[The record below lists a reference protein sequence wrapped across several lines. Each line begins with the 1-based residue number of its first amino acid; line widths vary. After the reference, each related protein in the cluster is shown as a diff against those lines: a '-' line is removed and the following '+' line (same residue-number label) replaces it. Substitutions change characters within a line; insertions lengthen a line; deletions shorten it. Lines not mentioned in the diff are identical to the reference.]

1 MLVVKEL
8 VDDNADDVAF
18 EWLSGQIGDARP
30 LPDDGRSAADLIGHL
45 NLIHPARI
53 QVFGHEE
60 MAYYRRFDP
69 KRRIRHIEEL
79 ANGGVPAIILAHGLE
94 TPDDLVEACDRTG
107 VPLLRTGVSA
117 AETIDRLRIYLS
129 KRFAPKITVHG
140 VFMDVL
146 GLGVLITGESG
157 LGKSE
162 LALELISRGHG
173 LVADDAV
180 ELSRTAPHVIDGHCP
195 VLLQNMLEV
204 RGLGLLNIRTIFGET
219 SVRRKMKL
227 KLIVHLVRASAQ
239 EKFERLP
246 LQDTTQEILGE
257 PITKA
262 TLQVAAGRNLA
273 VLVEAAVRN
282 TILKL
287 RGIDTL
293 QEFMDK
299 QAQAISNGNSHV

>member
-1 MLVVKEL
+1 MLTVQDL
-8 VDDNADDVAF
+8 VDDNIDDITFTWIAGQSAADR
-18 EWLSGQIGDARP
+18 SI
-30 LPDDGRSAADLIGHL
+30 PDNGMAAADLIGHL
-45 NLIHPARI
+45 NLIHPTRI
-53 QVFGHEE
+53 QVFGPEE
-60 MAYYRRFDP
+60 MAYYTRFDL
-69 KRRIRHIEEL
+69 KRRTRQVDEL
-79 ANGGVPAIILAHGLE
+79 LAGGVPAILIADGLLA
-94 TPDDLVEACDRTG
+94 TDDLIEHCELNH
-107 VPLLRTGVSA
+107 VPLLSTTKPA
-117 AETIDRLRIYLS
+117 AELIDLLRIYLG
-129 KRFAPKITVHG
+129 RRLAPTTTVHG

-180 ELSRTAPHVIDGHCP
+180 EFSRTSPNVVDGHCP
-195 VLLQNMLEV
+195 ALLQNMLEV

-227 KLIVHLVRASAQ
+227 KLIVHLVRATAQ
-239 EKFERLP
+239 DKFERLP
-246 LQDTTQEILGE
+246 LQDMTQEMLGC
-257 PITKA
+257 PIRKV

-282 TILKL
+282 TILQL

-293 QEFMDK
+293 TEFMER
-299 QAQAISNGNSHV
+299 QAQAIAQGTV

>member
-1 MLVVKEL
+1 MLTVQDL
-8 VDDNADDVAF
+8 VDDNIEDISFNWVAGQSAADRR
-18 EWLSGQIGDARP
+18 I
-30 LPDDGRSAADLIGHL
+30 PDNGMAAADLIGHL
-45 NLIHPARI
+45 NLIHPSRI
-53 QVFGHEE
+53 QVFGREE
-60 MAYYRRFDP
+60 MAYYTRFDT
-69 KRRIRHIEEL
+69 RRRVHHLDEL
-79 ANGGVPAIILAHGLE
+79 LAGGVPAILIADGLNATE
-94 TPDDLVEACDRTG
+94 DLIQECESNQ
-107 VPLLRTGVSA
+107 VPLLTTKVPA
-117 AETIDRLRIYLS
+117 AELIDLLRIYLG
-129 KRFAPKITVHG
+129 RRLAPVTTVHG

-180 ELSRTAPHVIDGHCP
+180 ELSRTSPNVIDGHCP
-195 VLLQNMLEV
+195 ALLQNMLEV

-227 KLIVHLVRASAQ
+227 KLIVHLVRATAQ
-239 EKFERLP
+239 DKFERLP
-246 LQDTTQEILGE
+246 LQDMTQELLGC
-257 PITKA
+257 PIRKVM
-262 TLQVAAGRNLA
+262 LQVAAGRNLA

-293 QEFMDK
+293 TEFMER
-299 QAQAISNGNSHV
+299 QAAAIAQSNA

>member
-1 MLVVKEL
+1 MLTVQDLVNDN
-8 VDDNADDVAF
+8 VDDICFKWVAGQSAADR
-18 EWLSGQIGDARP
+18 LI
-30 LPDDGRSAADLIGHL
+30 PDNGMAAADLIGHL
-45 NLIHPARI
+45 NLIHPSRI
-53 QVFGHEE
+53 QVFGREE
-60 MAYYRRFDP
+60 MDYYTRFDS
-69 KRRIRHIEEL
+69 RRRVHHLEEL
-79 ANGGVPAIILAHGLE
+79 LAGGVPAILLADNLPA
-94 TPDDLVEACDRTG
+94 TDDLILNCENSH
-107 VPLLRTGVSA
+107 VPLLSTAVPA
-117 AETIDRLRIYLS
+117 AELIDLLRIYLG
-129 KRFAPKITVHG
+129 RRLAPTTTVHG

-180 ELSRTAPHVIDGHCP
+180 ELSRTAPQAIDGQCP
-195 VLLQNMLEV
+195 ELLRNMLEV

-227 KLIVHLVRASAQ
+227 KLIVHLVRATAQ
-239 EKFERLP
+239 DKFERLP
-246 LQDTTQEILGE
+246 LQDMTQDMLGC
-257 PITKA
+257 PIRKVM
-262 TLQVAAGRNLA
+262 LQVAAGRNLA

-293 QEFMDK
+293 AEFMER
-299 QAQAISNGNSHV
+299 QSAAIAQGQD

>member
-1 MLVVKEL
+1 MLTIQEL
-8 VDDNADDVAF
+8 VDDNADKIPF
-18 EWLSGQIGDARP
+18 TWLAGHSAADRGI
-30 LPDDGRSAADLIGHL
+30 PDEGMSAADLIGHF
-45 NLIHPARI
+45 NLIHPSRI

-60 MAYYRRFDP
+60 MSYYLRFEVRR
-69 KRRIRHIEEL
+69 RSHHIEEL
-79 ANGGVPAIILAHGLE
+79 LAGGVPAILLADGIAA
-94 TPDDLVEACDRTG
+94 PQDLIDNCDRQH
-107 VPLLRTGVSA
+107 VPLLSTSMPA
-117 AETIDRLRIYLS
+117 AQLIDLLRIYLG
-129 KRFAPKITVHG
+129 KKLAPKTTVHG

-180 ELSRTAPHVIDGHCP
+180 ELSRTAPNVIEGTCP
-195 VLLQNMLEV
+195 PLLQNLLEV
-204 RGLGLLNIRTIFGET
+204 RGLGLLDIRTIFGET

-227 KLIVHLVRASAQ
+227 KLIVHLVRATAQ
-239 EKFERLP
+239 DKFERLP
-246 LQDTTQEILGE
+246 LQDMTQDMLGL
-257 PITKA
+257 PIRRVM
-262 TLQVAAGRNLA
+262 LQVAAGRNLA

-293 QEFMDK
+293 GEFMER
-299 QAQAISNGNSHV
+299 QAMAILQNSK

>member
-1 MLVVKEL
+1 MLTVQDL
-8 VDDNADDVAF
+8 VDDNTEDIDFTWIAGQSAADR
-18 EWLSGQIGDARP
+18 LI
-30 LPDDGRSAADLIGHL
+30 PDNGMAAADLIGHL
-45 NLIHPARI
+45 NLIHPSRI
-53 QVFGHEE
+53 QVFGREE
-60 MAYYRRFDP
+60 MDYYTRFDV
-69 KRRIRHIEEL
+69 RRRVHHVDEL
-79 ANGGVPAIILAHGLE
+79 LAGGVPAMLIADGLQA
-94 TPDDLVEACDRTG
+94 TDDLIEHCELNH
-107 VPLLRTGVSA
+107 VPLLAT
-117 AETIDRLRIYLS
+117 TIPTAKLIDLLRIYLS
-129 KRFAPKITVHG
+129 RRLAPTTTVHG

-180 ELSRTAPHVIDGHCP
+180 DLARTSPNVIDGHCP
-195 VLLQNMLEV
+195 ALLQNMLEV

-227 KLIVHLVRASAQ
+227 KLIVHLVRATAQ
-239 EKFERLP
+239 DKFERLP
-246 LQDTTQEILGE
+246 LQDMTQEILGC
-257 PITKA
+257 PIRKVM
-262 TLQVAAGRNLA
+262 LQVAAGRNLA

-293 QEFMDK
+293 SEFMEK
-299 QAQAISNGNSHV
+299 QAQAISQGTA

>member
-1 MLVVKEL
+1 MLTVQDL
-8 VDDNADDVAF
+8 VDDNTDDIPFSWIAGQSAADR
-18 EWLSGQIGDARP
+18 LI
-30 LPDDGRSAADLIGHL
+30 PDNGMAAADLIGHL
-45 NLIHPARI
+45 NLIHPSRI
-53 QVFGHEE
+53 QVFGREE
-60 MAYYRRFDP
+60 MAYYTRFEV
-69 KRRIRHIEEL
+69 KRRLRQVDEL
-79 ANGGVPAIILAHGLE
+79 LAGGVPAILIADGLLATE
-94 TPDDLVEACDRTG
+94 DLIEHCELNH
-107 VPLLRTGVSA
+107 VPLLSTTKPA
-117 AETIDRLRIYLS
+117 AELIDLLRIYLG
-129 KRFAPKITVHG
+129 RRLAPTTTVHG

-180 ELSRTAPHVIDGHCP
+180 ELSRTSPNVIDGHCP
-195 VLLQNMLEV
+195 ALLQNMLEV

-227 KLIVHLVRASAQ
+227 KLIVHLVRATAQ
-239 EKFERLP
+239 DKFERLP
-246 LQDTTQEILGE
+246 LQDMTQEMLGC
-257 PITKA
+257 PIRKVM
-262 TLQVAAGRNLA
+262 LQVAAGRNLA

-293 QEFMDK
+293 NEFMEM
-299 QAQAISNGNSHV
+299 QAQAIAQGAS